1 MADTTKTTSP
11 IEATP
16 TWSGVLP
23 ILIAGLQNGDSE
35 AREAAIQELRN
46 MAKAAD
52 LWSARDKAPADATAA

>member
-1 MADTTKTTSP
+1 MADTTKTTTP

-23 ILIAGLQNGDSE
+23 LLIAGLQGGDSE
-35 AREAAIQELRN
+35 AREAALKELRS

-52 LWSARDKAPADATAA
+52 SWNARDKAPADAPAA

>member
-23 ILIAGLQNGDSE
+23 ILIAALQDGTDQGRDL
-35 AREAAIQELRN
+35 ATKELRR

-52 LWSARDKAPADATAA
+52 SWNARDRAPADAPAA